1 MVSDNMGSCPGA
13 VSGIQEAIS
22 YHILHAGSLVRI
34 KGELLLLLLLLS
46 RFSLV
51 QLCATP

>member
-13 VSGIQEAIS
+13 VSGIQEAIL

-34 KGELLLLLLLLS
+34 KGELLLLLLLS
-46 RFSLV
+46 HFSLV